1 MLSDSLSE
9 RALRRGS
16 GRPCVYIKMN
26 FRILTFIVATAL
38 LVFSAGASAES
49 ICHGTSSKGRI
60 DGAHRLPESGP
71 NFTPYSLLGVSAGRT
86 YAHSKV
92 ATAISAAYKALETSA
107 PNKKYVYGESGWEH
121 GGRIKPHR
129 THQNGLA
136 VDFMVPVKTES
147 GESVPLPTS
156 ISNKFGYGIEFNA
169 KARHKDLSIDFE
181 AMAEH
186 LYALDGAAKA
196 QGIGISRVI
205 FEKAYIARLHQTAR
219 GDWIKQHV
227 PFMQGE
233 PWIRHDEHY
242 HVDFSVPCRPLN

>member
-1 MLSDSLSE
+1 
-9 RALRRGS
+9 
-16 GRPCVYIKMN
+16 MN
-26 FRILTFIVATAL
+26 FRTPIPPIAAAL
-38 LVFSAGASAES
+38 LLFSIGARGES
-49 ICHGTSSKGRI
+49 ICHGTSAKGLI
-60 DGAHRLPESGP
+60 DGARQIPESGP
-71 NFTPYSLLGVSAGRT
+71 NFTPYSALGVSAGRT

-92 ATAISAAYKALETSA
+92 TTAISAAYKALETSA

-136 VDFMVPVKTES
+136 VDFMVPVKTEP
-147 GESVPLPTS
+147 GESVPLPS
-156 ISNKFGYGIEFNA
+156 SLSNKFGYGIEFDA
-169 KARHKDLSIDFE
+169 KAKYKHLSIDFE

-205 FEKAYIARLHQTAR
+205 FEKAYITRLHQTAR
-219 GDWIKQHV
+219 GAWIKQHV

-242 HVDFSVPCRPLN
+242 HVDFSAPCRPLKKKQ